1 MQQGPPELDGSI
13 DNEYVVLIALALVI
27 VGVMVAF
34 AGRRVWK
41 PTMSFV
47 GAMVGGTMG
56 YVIGYA
62 LGGWLLA
69 IVVAMLAAFIGS
81 VIFVFISHVA
91 LGLIAGFITYLVVV
105 ALTGN
110 EIAGIII
117 AVVAVVVTYVYI
129 EQAIGIVT
137 AVIGGL
143 AAGLGLIWLEQD
155 MLVSVLVM
163 LALMVF
169 GAAFQMTALAEE
181 QRRRADAYGVPT
193 AAAGAAP
200 TPPAM
205 PGRTCSVCGGPL
217 TYVEQYNRHYCPRCQ
232 RYE

>member
-1 MQQGPPELDGSI
+1 MQQGPPEFDGNI
-13 DNEYVVLIALALVI
+13 ENEYVTLIAIVLII
-27 VGVMVAF
+27 VGVLVAF

-41 PTMSFV
+41 PTMSLV
-47 GAMVGGTMG
+47 GAIIGGTMG

-69 IVVAMLAAFIGS
+69 IVVSMLTAFIGS
-81 VIFVFISHVA
+81 VIFVFISQVA
-91 LGLIAGFITYLVVV
+91 LGLVAGGITFLVVV
-105 ALTGN
+105 ALVDSAIVGLILAV
-110 EIAGIII
+110 IAMI
-117 AVVAVVVTYVYI
+117 VTYVYI

-137 AVIGGL
+137 AVVGGL

-181 QRRRADAYGVPT
+181 QKRRA
-193 AAAGAAP
+193 AAFAAP
-200 TPPAM
+200 MGPAPAPPAM

-217 TYVEQYNRHYCPRCQ
+217 THVAQYDRYYCHTCQ
-232 RYE
+232 RYD

>member
-1 MQQGPPELDGSI
+1 MQQGPPDFDGNVES
-13 DNEYVVLIALALVI
+13 EYVVLIALILII
-27 VGVMVAF
+27 VGVLVAF

-47 GAMVGGTMG
+47 GAIVGGTMG

-69 IVVAMLAAFIGS
+69 VVVAMLAAFIGS
-81 VIFVFISHVA
+81 VIFVFISQVA

-105 ALTGN
+105 ALIDNAIVGL
-110 EIAGIII
+110 IF

-137 AVIGGL
+137 AIIGGL

-163 LALMVF
+163 FVLIVF

-181 QRRRADAYGVPT
+181 QKRKVAGLAAPV
-193 AAAGAAP
+193 AAAP
-200 TPPAM
+200 VPPPM
-205 PGRTCSVCGGPL
+205 PARSCSVCGGPL
-217 TYVEQYNRHYCPRCQ
+217 TYVAQYNRHYCQTCQ
-232 RYE
+232 RYD